1 VKEGDLMSLTAKQI
15 EEYRKKL
22 RDREYMEMA
31 INGVAKKLS
40 AGSAMVISYAEPEIN
55 NTEGK
60 EMAKDSLYDLNN
72 HLFERIE
79 WLMDRDI
86 KGEELAEEIKRTEA
100 VVKVSAQIINN
111 ANLLLRAKT
120 IADSA
125 NGKIKMP
132 TMIEDKLK

>member
-1 VKEGDLMSLTAKQI
+1 MSLTEKQI

-22 RDREYMEMA
+22 RDDEYMEMA
-31 INGVAKKLS
+31 IESVAKKLS
-40 AGSAMVISYAEPEIN
+40 TGDAMVISYAEPETN

-100 VVKVSAQIINN
+100 VVKVSAQIVNN
-111 ANLLLRAKT
+111 ANLLLKAKAL
-120 IADSA
+120 ADNA
-125 NGKIKMP
+125 NGKMKLPAMV
-132 TMIEDKLK
+132 EDKTR